1 MLLKTAMDKG
11 WMAWAAQAV
20 ELHTY
25 LTDFE
30 NRKDDRG
37 FYKLSD
43 DTIASVREDLSKDY
57 RELAEQHSEELAQ
70 ILDDIRESQEDLLDR
85 LMESRSTQ
93 HAVLVAEPETA
104 EVEGP
109 SRNLKVTQLHESADP
124 THNEQTQPIESLQ
137 PEAGTAAP
145 ITQPAEDVNTPEPI
159 Y

>member
-1 MLLKTAMDKG
+1 
-11 WMAWAAQAV
+11 
-20 ELHTY
+20 
-25 LTDFE
+25 
-30 NRKDDRG
+30 
-37 FYKLSD
+37 
-43 DTIASVREDLSKDY
+43 
-57 RELAEQHSEELAQ
+57 
-70 ILDDIRESQEDLLDR
+70 
-85 LMESRSTQ
+85 MESRSTQ

-124 THNEQTQPIESLQ
+124 THKEQTQPIESLQ